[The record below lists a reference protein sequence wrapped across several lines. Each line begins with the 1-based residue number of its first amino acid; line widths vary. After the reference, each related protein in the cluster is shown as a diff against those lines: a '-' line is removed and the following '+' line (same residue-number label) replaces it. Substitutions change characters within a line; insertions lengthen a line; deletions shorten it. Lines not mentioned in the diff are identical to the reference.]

1 MSKHMH
7 TAMGVWCQTDL
18 SAGYQL
24 WDICQVTTSL
34 SPSLFSQGVGL
45 MPASHNYSEEKYNKH
60 MPGTYQMLN
69 KWCTFIT
76 TFYKITCSQESAL
89 SCCWICPHPLPV
101 VCRLSAKMRFWLVG
115 FHFLMG
121 ERCLPRHLQ
130 LTADSVQQQK
140 APCRCPPSSSTQVDT

>member
-1 MSKHMH
+1 MH

-69 KWCTFIT
+69 KWYTFIT

-89 SCCWICPHPLPV
+89 SCCWILPHPFLLCAGCQPRCISGLLGFTFSWEKDAYPGTCSSQQT
-101 VCRLSAKMRFWLVG
+101 VC
-115 FHFLMG
+115 
-121 ERCLPRHLQ
+121 
-130 LTADSVQQQK
+130 
-140 APCRCPPSSSTQVDT
+140 SSRRSHVDAH